1 MSSKGRNKKESRLV
15 SGDEE
20 ELLLS
25 VINRVVSISELEEG
39 SGVAVNKTENLSM
52 ESTKQ
57 SEVWGQKEAAIEKI
71 NGLCIQKDLRC
82 QNFGSKC
89 AEAEAEKELDG
100 YDDED
105 KDVNPYFNLQTLR
118 HHYPVRSHL
127 VFLWK
132 GARPNPA
139 SNKHLSKLPIGTVVN
154 TTPASADEY
163 ESDSSTSSDAGSLS
177 ECPRFNSFLS
187 RGYSSFVYVC
197 CKHYFV
203 VLCLYIWCILYI
215 LLIDKI
221 TFLFSHALES
231 SES

>member
-1 MSSKGRNKKESRLV
+1 MRSEERSKKESRLV

-20 ELLLS
+20 ELPFS

-39 SGVAVNKTENLSM
+39 SGVAFNKTENF
-52 ESTKQ
+52 
-57 SEVWGQKEAAIEKI
+57 
-71 NGLCIQKDLRC
+71 R
-82 QNFGSKC
+82 SKSV
-89 AEAEAEKELDG
+89 EAEEDLDG

-105 KDVNPYFNLQTLR
+105 EDINVNPYFDLQALR

-132 GARPNPA
+132 GARHNPA
-139 SNKHLSKLPIGTVVN
+139 SNKHLSKLPLSTVVA
-154 TTPASADEY
+154 TIPASADEY
-163 ESDSSTSSDAGSLS
+163 DSDSSTSSDDGRLS

-203 VLCLYIWCILYI
+203 VLCLYMRG
-215 LLIDKI
+215 
-221 TFLFSHALES
+221 
-231 SES
+231 